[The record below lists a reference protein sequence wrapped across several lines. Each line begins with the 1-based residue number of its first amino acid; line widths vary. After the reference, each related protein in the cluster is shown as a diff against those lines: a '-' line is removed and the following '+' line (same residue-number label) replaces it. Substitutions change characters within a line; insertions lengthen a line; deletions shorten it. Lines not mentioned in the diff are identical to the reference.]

1 MDKSYQLD
9 RPRTEKRETKR
20 PRRRYVVKAEEDNGG
35 YEFIY
40 KCYICDTPYTQT
52 LNNIEI
58 ECSSCSSRIIRK
70 EPSKKPHIVSA
81 V

>member
-9 RPRTEKRETKR
+9 RPRVEKVETKR
-20 PRRRYVVKAEEDNGG
+20 PRRRYVVKTDEDHGKH
-35 YEFIY
+35 EFIY
-40 KCYICDTPYTQT
+40 KCYNCDMPYTQT
-52 LNNIEI
+52 LNNVEI